1 MHILIPSYT
10 PESPKLAGLPT
21 LSPIIKHLL
30 PLSIARLLTEGP
42 SPNIQ
47 VHFLVVPDSDR
58 AVDAGNVL
66 NQPQHERVTPPRSV
80 GVGGSLITTKANFA
94 KSSLDK
100 ITGIGNQE
108 ARAADL
114 AHGSSN

>member
-1 MHILIPSYT
+1 MHFPIPSCI

-21 LSPIIKHLL
+21 LSPVIKHLL
-30 PLSIARLLTEGP
+30 LLSLARLLAEGP

-47 VHFLVVPDSDR
+47 VHFLVVPDSDGT
-58 AVDAGNVL
+58 VDAGNVL
-66 NQPQHERVTPPRSV
+66 NQPQHERVAPPRSV
-80 GVGGSLITTKANFA
+80 SVGGSLITTKANLA